1 MIRSG
6 KIRAWCSG
14 VQRRD
19 VRRVQ
24 HGEVRGMEYPE
35 LGVEAVWKVE
45 VEDFPAFVVIDDK
58 GRTSSPRPPRRP
70 CT

>member
-1 MIRSG
+1 
-6 KIRAWCSG
+6 
-14 VQRRD
+14 
-19 VRRVQ
+19 
-24 HGEVRGMEYPE
+24 MEYLD

-45 VEDFPAFVVIDDK
+45 VEGFPAFVVIDDK

>member
-1 MIRSG
+1 
-6 KIRAWCSG
+6 
-14 VQRRD
+14 
-19 VRRVQ
+19 
-24 HGEVRGMEYPE
+24 MEYPE
-35 LGVEAVWKVE
+35 LGMEAVWKVE

>member
-1 MIRSG
+1 
-6 KIRAWCSG
+6 
-14 VQRRD
+14 
-19 VRRVQ
+19 
-24 HGEVRGMEYPE
+24 MEYPE
-35 LGVEAVWKVE
+35 LGMEAVWKVEVE